1 MAVSRNSEVVERDGV
16 TYTVTEMGALDKM
29 RCFAGLGKDPNP
41 LQQVE
46 AIALALSKCVYIGGD
61 KAFADM
67 EEAGAVTLDT
77 FNALSEA
84 FTRVHEGEDP
94 NA

>member
-1 MAVSRNSEVVERDGV
+1 MACIKRTENVEADGV

-29 RCFAGLGKDPNP
+29 RCFAGLGENADSVK
-41 LQQVE
+41 QVE
-46 AIALALSKCVYIGGD
+46 AIALALSKCVYVEGA
-61 KAFADM
+61 KAFADL
-67 EEAGAVTLDT
+67 EDAGNVTLET

-84 FTRVHEGEDP
+84 FTRVHEGADP